1 VGAVCDLDS
10 VPQLNEMMYRSP
22 NVYAIGSR
30 FAHHS
35 SRSGYE
41 AFVPHIGQHLQ
52 KGTSM
57 RWLRGTLGWPINQIL
72 RMMSQH
78 PWYSPG
84 SLIAEWSAMKHMR
97 GHEGCLYH
105 MLYSDYDSWLLPR
118 FDRTSNILVGSF
130 HQPASRLEKYPRLK
144 KIVTML
150 DAVILVS
157 ESQRSFFNSL
167 LPAERVFVV
176 PHGIDTSYFAPGVG
190 ERYPNKVVTVGTHL
204 RDFNALGHAMKLVW
218 EQNPDTH
225 FVAIGVDD
233 ARTLRAVVK
242 NDARLEIVGN
252 ISDDSLRQH
261 YQSASIA
268 LFALEDATANN
279 AVLEAMACGL
289 PVVATDVGGI
299 NEYLNTNMAILCPP
313 GDAQSLATGVSR
325 LLTDKENARRMS
337 MAARRRALDYDN
349 EIVAIQIRQIYA
361 TLMRSKDPLKAT
373 NHVK

>member
-1 VGAVCDLDS
+1 
-10 VPQLNEMMYRSP
+10 
-22 NVYAIGSR
+22 
-30 FAHHS
+30 
-35 SRSGYE
+35 
-41 AFVPHIGQHLQ
+41 
-52 KGTSM
+52 
-57 RWLRGTLGWPINQIL
+57 
-72 RMMSQH
+72 
-78 PWYSPG
+78 
-84 SLIAEWSAMKHMR
+84 
-97 GHEGCLYH
+97 
-105 MLYSDYDSWLLPR
+105 
-118 FDRTSNILVGSF
+118 
-130 HQPASRLEKYPRLK
+130 
-144 KIVTML
+144 ML

-252 ISDDSLRQH
+252 ISEDSPRQH

-289 PVVATDVGGI
+289 PVVATDV
-299 NEYLNTNMAILCPP
+299 ILCPP